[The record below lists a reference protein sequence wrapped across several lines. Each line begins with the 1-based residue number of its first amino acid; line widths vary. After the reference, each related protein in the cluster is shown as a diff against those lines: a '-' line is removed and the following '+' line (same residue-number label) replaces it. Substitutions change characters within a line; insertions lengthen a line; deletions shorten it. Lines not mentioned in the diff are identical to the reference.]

1 VPTAVQAGKGLA
13 FTFLELRGSSP
24 TMPVAKVLLV
34 DANEDSRR
42 ALSRA
47 LVEAGYEVASA
58 SSGAS
63 ASGALESER
72 PDLVVSYAQIQDMD
86 GYELF
91 TLVRK
96 DPTTMDTPFL
106 LLAGLDRPV
115 ALAAAEA
122 GVDVTMTGE
131 FTLEMVVGQV
141 GDVLKPG
148 TGAGPSRRPAG
159 NPAGNGAGKTAAPLW
174 AAVEAL
180 ASKPTAAQT
189 RRDFQ
194 GSLDVMDLAEVTQA
208 VALGGKTGRLV
219 VELAAGEGVILFESG
234 RVVHAGFRGRT
245 GEQAFADIIVASQR
259 EADSRFSF
267 SRTDRAEMTQGPRTI
282 SRSVEQ
288 LLLSIAVGIDEGEP
302 GGTHLEDASSS
313 RQVNG

>member
-1 VPTAVQAGKGLA
+1 
-13 FTFLELRGSSP
+13 
-24 TMPVAKVLLV
+24 MAKVLLV
-34 DANEDSRR
+34 DANQDSRA
-42 ALSRA
+42 ALSKA
-47 LVEAGYEVASA
+47 LLEAGYEVATA
-58 SSGAS
+58 PSGSS

-72 PDLVVSYAQIQDMD
+72 PDIVISYAQVQDMD

-91 TLVRK
+91 TVVRK

-122 GVDVTMTGE
+122 GVDMTMTGD
-131 FTLEMVVGQV
+131 FTLEMVVGRV
-141 GDVLKPG
+141 GDVLKAG
-148 TGAGPSRRPAG
+148 TGAEPPRPAG
-159 NPAGNGAGKTAAPLW
+159 ASDGSGGRKPAAPLW
-174 AAVEAL
+174 TALEAVAARPQ
-180 ASKPTAAQT
+180 ASPRGA
-189 RRDFQ
+189 DFQ

-219 VELAAGEGVILFESG
+219 VGLAAGEAVILFENG

-245 GEQAFADIIVASQR
+245 GEQAFAHIISASQR
-259 EADSRFSF
+259 EADAWFRFS
-267 SRTDRAEMTQGPRTI
+267 RMDRAAVTEGPRTI

-302 GGTHLEDASSS
+302 SATHLQDASPS
-313 RQVNG
+313 RRVTG

>member
-1 VPTAVQAGKGLA
+1 
-13 FTFLELRGSSP
+13 
-24 TMPVAKVLLV
+24 MAKVLLV
-34 DANEDSRR
+34 DANQDSRA

-47 LVEAGYEVASA
+47 LTEAGYEVATA
-58 SSGAS
+58 SSGSS

-72 PDLVVSYAQIQDMD
+72 PDLVVSYAQVQDMD

-122 GVDVTMTGE
+122 GVDMIMTGD
-131 FTLEMVVGQV
+131 FTPEMVVGRV
-141 GDVLKPG
+141 GEVLKPG
-148 TGAGPSRRPAG
+148 TGVGTPQPTLASDREGERKPA
-159 NPAGNGAGKTAAPLW
+159 TPLW
-174 AAVEAL
+174 TVLETVAARPEPSARS
-180 ASKPTAAQT
+180 A
-189 RRDFQ
+189 DFQ

-208 VALGGKTGRLV
+208 MALGGKTGRLLV
-219 VELAAGEGVILFESG
+219 SLAAGEAVILFENG

-245 GEQAFADIIVASQR
+245 GEQAFGQIISASQR
-259 EADSRFSF
+259 EPDARFCF
-267 SRTDRAEMTQGPRTI
+267 SRMDRAEVAEGPRTI

-288 LLLSIAVGIDEGEP
+288 LLLSIAVGIDEREP
-302 GGTHLEDASSS
+302 GATHLEDWSPS
-313 RQVNG
+313 RHVNG